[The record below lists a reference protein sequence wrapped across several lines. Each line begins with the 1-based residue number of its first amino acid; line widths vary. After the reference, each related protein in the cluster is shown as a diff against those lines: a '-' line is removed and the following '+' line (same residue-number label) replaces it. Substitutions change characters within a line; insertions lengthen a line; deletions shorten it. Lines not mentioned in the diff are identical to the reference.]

1 MKSIAFNFVLSL
13 VFVSTTAASN
23 KINRIASFERRAGS
37 LISFELVSTS
47 GNGSKI
53 EINDGRGNVVAKR
66 SFYSNSVNIP
76 TEELQP
82 GTYNYTIFNGDI
94 TTNGTFTV
102 K

>member
-1 MKSIAFNFVLSL
+1 MKNIAFNFVLSL
-13 VFVSTTAASN
+13 VFVSTTAANSKSN
-23 KINRIASFERRAGS
+23 HIATFERRAGS
-37 LISFELVSTS
+37 LISFELVS

-53 EINDGRGNVVAKR
+53 EINDVRGNIVTTR

-82 GTYNYTIFNGDI
+82 GTYNYTIFSGDNA
-94 TTNGTFTV
+94 TNGTFTV